1 MASFSYLGGGCV
13 CSREKCSAD
22 CATYRSY
29 MPKPVTNA
37 DRVRA
42 MSDEEL
48 AKWIAEEILHL
59 TGGSLD
65 MATAAWIRWMKKET
79 DGGD

>member
-1 MASFSYLGGGCV
+1 MAGFSYPTGACA
-13 CSREKCSAD
+13 CFRDKCSYD
-22 CATYRSY
+22 CETYSRWN
-29 MPKPVTNA
+29 PKPATNA
-37 DRVRA
+37 DRIRA

-65 MATAAWIRWMKKET
+65 MATEAWIRWMKKEAG
-79 DGGD
+79 GGD